1 MTRIFIFAGTTE
13 GRELSEKLSQSG
25 YEITAS
31 VATEYGA
38 KLLPKSEK
46 ITVLQGRLDS
56 EQMVLLLSQ
65 KEYAFVIDA
74 THPFATEVSKE
85 IKKACGRTK
94 IPYLRLARDTE
105 KAGNFVDSQNFG
117 KNLLYFDEVSSAA
130 EWLESQSGRIFVTTG
145 SKELPKI
152 CEKISDRSRLTVRV
166 LPSKESIRLC
176 GECGMKEGQI
186 IAVQGP
192 FSEEANRIQFEKSGA
207 KILLT
212 KESGS
217 KGGYFEKICAA
228 EGLSMKIAVI
238 KNPEREALKS
248 ESGERKD
255 AFLKNDIKMSE
266 IFHTVEEICAEIG
279 EVNII

>member
-105 KAGNFVDSQNFG
+105 KSENFV
-117 KNLLYFDEVSSAA
+117 YFDEVSSAA

-217 KGGYFEKICAA
+217 KGGYFEKIRAA

-238 KNPEREALKS
+238 KNPEREVLKS

-255 AFLKNDIKMSE
+255 IFLKNNVKMSE
-266 IFHTVEEICAEIG
+266 IFHTVEEICAKIG